1 MGETGHRGSSR
12 GHKERC
18 LSSTFIGGS
27 SKRSAMASN
36 VPGGASV
43 FELVAGAFPDGL
55 NQS

>member
-1 MGETGHRGSSR
+1 MLQELE

-36 VPGGASV
+36 VHGGASV

-55 NQS
+55 NPS